1 MWYNLLKHYIKAI
14 SELELVQSDGAEDI
28 NILRAQGK
36 NRLCNSPRA
45 RIPLSTVLQE
55 FQALSAYLC
64 SCQF

>member
-14 SELELVQSDGAEDI
+14 SELELVQLDWVEDI
-28 NILRAQGK
+28 NML
-36 NRLCNSPRA
+36 SPRQKPPLQFSK
-45 RIPLSTVLQE
+45 RISLRTVLQE